1 VAASKVSFPDAGTA
15 DAVVLA
21 RSDSFAD
28 ALSGT
33 PLAAASNG
41 PLLLTGSAALDPAAK
56 AEIQRV
62 LPVGQ
67 TVYLLGGSAALSPSI
82 ASALTLLGYVVV
94 RFSGADRYATA
105 IAVAEGIGFADSV
118 FEADGTNFPDALSAG
133 SAAVA
138 AGGVIVLT
146 AGGHQSA
153 ATATFLANNPD
164 LTRYA
169 IGGPAAAADPSA
181 TKFVG
186 ADRYATAVL
195 VAQAFFSTPDSVGLA
210 SGVSFPDALC
220 GGSVVAMANGPIL
233 LVPNSGALP
242 STVSAYLT
250 AAKATATDAW
260 LFGGPSTVGADVFTT
275 AAGLLAAT

>member
-1 VAASKVSFPDAGTA
+1 
-15 DAVVLA
+15 
-21 RSDSFAD
+21 
-28 ALSGT
+28 
-33 PLAAASNG
+33 
-41 PLLLTGSAALDPAAK
+41 
-56 AEIQRV
+56 
-62 LPVGQ
+62 
-67 TVYLLGGSAALSPSI
+67 
-82 ASALTLLGYVVV
+82 
-94 RFSGADRYATA
+94 
-105 IAVAEGIGFADSV
+105 
-118 FEADGTNFPDALSAG
+118 G

-195 VAQAFFSTPDSVGLA
+195 VAQAFFGTPDSVGLA
-210 SGVSFPDALC
+210 SGVSFPDALS

-233 LVPNSGALP
+233 LVPNGGALP

-250 AAKATATDAW
+250 AAKASATDAW
-260 LFGGPSTVGADVFTT
+260 LFGGPSTVGADVFTA